1 MEHTHV
7 CHCVYC
13 VMFVSLS
20 FLQLPILLQ
29 RFLVPPP
36 PPPPP
41 PLLSTLSSSL
51 GMEHT
56 SCHCMMFVS
65 LSSLQLPMLFG
76 PSSPFSSSSSSSF
89 SSSLSPASSLMEV
102 LTPLNRHTWEIQI
115 THLYCCLPGCLAL
128 THGGGGWGCCQLY
141 CLHSSTLY

>member
-1 MEHTHV
+1 
-7 CHCVYC
+7 
-13 VMFVSLS
+13 MFVSLS
-20 FLQLPILLQ
+20 FLQLPMLLQ

-41 PLLSTLSSSL
+41 PLLPPPPPLSSTLSSSCQ

-89 SSSLSPASSLMEV
+89 SFSSSPASSLMEV

-115 THLYCCLPGCLAL
+115 THLYCCLPACLPGCLAL